1 MTEHLEPLL
10 LGTPQ
15 LLESYWPQVEPLF
28 EKCVRRASHGEYAV
42 QDIKALA
49 FAGRAFVFILTND
62 KHDFTVDRR
71 VTLALA
77 LEVVNY
83 PRLPALNILA
93 VGGSGLKMAYTK
105 YWGMLRGWAYM
116 SGARAIEGWVGPGMK
131 RTTESM
137 GFKSVYTHMR
147 YDLEQGDA

>member
-1 MTEHLEPLL
+1 MTGQLEPLL

-15 LLESYWPQVEPLF
+15 LLEAYWPQVEPLLA
-28 EKCVRRASHGEYAV
+28 KCVLRASHGEYTTT
-42 QDIKALA
+42 DIKQLA

-62 KHDFTVDRR
+62 KHDPTVDRR

-77 LEVVNY
+77 IEVVNY

-93 VGGSGLKMAYTK
+93 VGGSGLKVAYQK
-105 YWGMLRGWAYM
+105 YWGMLCGWAYM

-131 RTTESM
+131 RTTERM
-137 GFKSVYTHMR
+137 GFKPVYTHMR
-147 YDLEQGDA
+147 YELEQNDV